1 MRSISPLQR
10 RTHPVALD
18 CLDQD
23 DRGTVFAIAGFTV
36 SRVKLLRVLSA
47 TLNLRNLG
55 IGQGIHQ
62 LFKPRVTVYPVF
74 TLLIARQNRIALIVS
89 VQALFHT
96 MPQDALVVRSE

>member
-1 MRSISPLQR
+1 MRRISPLQR
-10 RTHPVALD
+10 RTHTVALD

-23 DRGTVFAIAGFTV
+23 DRGSVLAIASFTV

-47 TLNLRNLG
+47 TLDLCNLG
-55 IGQGIHQ
+55 IGQSIHQ

-74 TLLIARQNRIALIVS
+74 TLLITGQNRITLIVP
-89 VQALFHT
+89 VEALFHA